1 MEPAHPKVIRLDSR
15 YRSGGGPTDPI
26 FQLPYSCTFPTGT
39 RCYVSAFSC
48 PVAWYNVDAGI
59 SDKLYVREER
69 VSGGTLV
76 RCRVIQLEAGN
87 YTSGTLP
94 TALQDALNTGRSF
107 MNASYQV
114 EYVPTQGKL
123 RIRLTGTDA
132 TARFSL
138 PSEDE
143 LLSTTWRAANW
154 TGTADAYS
162 ALDLDTMGD
171 LLRLPATSTP
181 TTLLLT
187 GLLNTS
193 PVDVLYLRCPELT
206 SFDSIGPRGE
216 SDLLARFPVDASYGF
231 NLHWTSNGADS
242 ETSSVQGGFSR
253 LSFSLTN
260 VRGRVVDL
268 HGGYMSLELQFMD

>member
-94 TALQDALNTGRSF
+94 TALQEALNTGRSF

-114 EYVPTQGKL
+114 EYVASQGKL
-123 RIRLTGTDA
+123 RIRLNGTDA

-143 LLSTTWRAANW
+143 LLSTA
-154 TGTADAYS
+154 
-162 ALDLDTMGD
+162 
-171 LLRLPATSTP
+171 
-181 TTLLLT
+181 
-187 GLLNTS
+187 
-193 PVDVLYLRCPELT
+193 
-206 SFDSIGPRGE
+206 
-216 SDLLARFPVDASYGF
+216 
-231 NLHWTSNGADS
+231 
-242 ETSSVQGGFSR
+242 
-253 LSFSLTN
+253 
-260 VRGRVVDL
+260 
-268 HGGYMSLELQFMD
+268 